1 MLLVAAISWTA
12 RIFLSAW
19 LKDTMSAHHPT
30 RSLLIDSAFRLARI
44 AVDKSLIPD
53 IRGALE
59 SLRRSRL
66 LFEQLIIE
74 LAPLASDGSRISAD
88 SVRDIVSAIREI
100 ECSGDWDALGLLL
113 EQSHDAIA
121 MRQNAA

>member
-1 MLLVAAISWTA
+1 
-12 RIFLSAW
+12 
-19 LKDTMSAHHPT
+19 MSAHHPT

-53 IRGALE
+53 MRGALE

-100 ECSGDWDALGLLL
+100 ECSGDWGALGLLL